1 VNGLA
6 KASTKAGT
14 NTIKCTC
21 CGQDKVIERNYYKSN
36 SMVYKGLPES
46 RIGICKE
53 CIISI
58 YDYYLKRNEDARLA
72 TYLTCRKLDVVYIEN
87 VYTAALNESIN
98 KGTHLFGLYMKNIN
112 SLNQYSNYTFDESDE
127 FYNKT
132 EIEEEF
138 SENSSSSITL
148 NDKRNE
154 EDVLRILGYD
164 PFENENLMD
173 KKYLYNRLI
182 DFLDESTLEDSF
194 KLPAVIE
201 IVKSFNQIDKI
212 NSALAVITSDIK
224 AVANNVGGVKSLIEA
239 KDKMLRAVLALAKD
253 NGISVNHNNNKSKGA
268 GTLTGIIKQLQEKGF
283 TEAEINLFDVE
294 TYGGIKQVADISNES
309 ILKQLMF
316 DENDY
321 TEMIKEQKILIEELR
336 GKCEKAEEE
345 LRLFKIKNAQQGIG

>member
-1 VNGLA
+1 MA

-21 CGQDKVIERNYYKSN
+21 CGQEKVIERNYYKSN
-36 SMVYKGLPES
+36 SMIYKGLPDG
-46 RIGICKE
+46 RIGVCKE
-53 CIISI
+53 CILSI
-58 YDYYLKRNEDARLA
+58 YDYYLKKNENARLA
-72 TYLTCRKLDVVYIEN
+72 TYLTCRKLDIVYVEN
-87 VYTAALNESIN
+87 VYTAALNESTN
-98 KGTHLFGLYMKNIN
+98 KGTPLFGIYVKNIN
-112 SLNQYSNYTFDESDE
+112 SLNQYSNFTFDESDD
-127 FYNKT
+127 FYHKT
-132 EIEEEF
+132 ELEEKNSEEF
-138 SENSSSSITL
+138 SETISL

-164 PFENENLMD
+164 PFENENKED

-194 KLPAVIE
+194 KLPTVIE

-224 AVANNVGGVKSLIEA
+224 AVANNVGGVKSLMDA

-268 GTLTGIIKQLQEKGF
+268 GTLSGIIKQLQEKGF
-283 TEAEINLFDVE
+283 SEAEINIFDIE
-294 TYGGIKQVADISNES
+294 TLGGIKQVADISNES

-321 TEMIKEQKILIEELR
+321 TEMIKEQRTLIEEFR
-336 GKCEKAEEE
+336 SKCEKLEEE
-345 LRLFKIKNAQQGIG
+345 LRLLKIRNAQQGM

>member
-1 VNGLA
+1 VKGLA

-21 CGQDKVIERNYYKSN
+21 CGQEKVIERNYYKSN
-36 SMVYKGLPES
+36 SILNKGLPDS
-46 RIGICKE
+46 RMGICKE
-53 CIISI
+53 CILGI
-58 YDYYLKRNEDARLA
+58 YDYYLKKNEDTRLA
-72 TYLTCRKLDVVYIEN
+72 TYLTCRKLDVVYVEN
-87 VYTAALNESIN
+87 AYTAALNESTN
-98 KGTHLFGLYMKNIN
+98 KGTPLYAIYMKNIN
-112 SLNQYSNYTFDESDE
+112 SLSQYSNFTFDESDD
-127 FYNKT
+127 FYHKA
-132 EIEEEF
+132 EIEEKINEEH
-138 SENSSSSITL
+138 SESINL
-148 NDKRNE
+148 NDKKNE

-164 PFENENLMD
+164 PFENENPID
-173 KKYLYNRLI
+173 KAYLYNRLI

-194 KLPAVIE
+194 KLPTVIE

-268 GTLTGIIKQLQEKGF
+268 GTLSGIIKTLQEKGF
-283 TEAEINLFDVE
+283 IESDINLFDIE
-294 TYGGIKQVADISNES
+294 TYGGIKQVADASNES

-321 TEMIKEQKILIEELR
+321 TEMIKEQKALIDEYR
-336 GKCEKAEEE
+336 NKYEKLEEE
-345 LRLFKIKNAQQGIG
+345 YRLLKIKNTQKGV

>member
-1 VNGLA
+1 MA
-6 KASTKAGT
+6 RASIKAGT

-21 CGQDKVIERNYYKSN
+21 CGQEKTIERNYYKSN
-36 SMVYKGLPES
+36 SLVYKGLPES
-46 RIGICKE
+46 RIGVCKE
-53 CIISI
+53 CILSI
-58 YDYYLKRNEDARLA
+58 YDYYFKKNEDSRMAV
-72 TYLTCRKLDVVYIEN
+72 YLTCRKLDVVYIEN
-87 VYTAALNESIN
+87 VYTASLSEANN
-98 KGTHLFGLYMKNIN
+98 KGSHIYQIYMKNIN
-112 SLNQYSNYTFDESDE
+112 SLNQYSNFTFDESDD
-127 FYNKT
+127 FYYKS
-132 EIEEEF
+132 ELEEKNNNEDC
-138 SENSSSSITL
+138 SETISL

-164 PFENENLMD
+164 PFENENKED

-212 NSALAVITSDIK
+212 NSALAVITSDVK

-268 GTLTGIIKQLQEKGF
+268 GTLSGIIKQLQEKGF
-283 TEAEINLFDVE
+283 TEADINLFDIE
-294 TYGGIKQVADISNES
+294 TCGGIKQVADISNES

-321 TEMIKEQKILIEELR
+321 TEMIKEQRIIIDDLRKKYEKLEEDY
-336 GKCEKAEEE
+336 
-345 LRLFKIKNAQQGIG
+345 RLLKIKCANL

>member
-1 VNGLA
+1 MK

-21 CGQDKVIERNYYKSN
+21 CGNEKVIERNYYKSN
-36 SMVYKGLPES
+36 SMIYRGLPDG
-46 RIGICKE
+46 RMGICKD
-53 CIISI
+53 CLANI
-58 YDYYLKRNEDARLA
+58 YNFYLNKNNGDSRVAM
-72 TYLTCRKLDVVYIEN
+72 YLLCRKLDIVYIEN
-87 VYTAALNESIN
+87 VYTAALNESTN
-98 KGTHLFGLYMKNIN
+98 KGTPLYGIFIKNIN
-112 SLNQYSNYTFDESDE
+112 SLNQYSNYTFDESDD
-127 FYNKT
+127 FYHKEKT
-132 EIEEEF
+132 EEKIEKKS
-138 SENSSSSITL
+138 SESINL
-148 NDKRNE
+148 NDKQNE

-164 PFENENLMD
+164 PFESENPDD

-194 KLPAVIE
+194 KLPTVIE

-268 GTLTGIIKQLQEKGF
+268 GTLSGIIKALQEKGF
-283 TEAEINLFDVE
+283 TESDINLFDIE
-294 TYGGIKQVADISNES
+294 TIGGIKQVAEISNES

-321 TEMIKEQKILIEELR
+321 TEMIKEQRTLIEEFR
-336 GKCEKAEEE
+336 NKCEKLEEE
-345 LRLFKIKNAQQGIG
+345 LRLLKIRNAQHSM

>member
-1 VNGLA
+1 MA
-6 KASTKAGT
+6 KASTIKKVST

-21 CGQDKVIERNYYKSN
+21 CGDEKVIERNYYKSN
-36 SMVYKGLPES
+36 SMIYKGLPDG
-46 RIGICKE
+46 RIGICKD
-53 CIISI
+53 CIFNI
-58 YDYYLKRNEDARLA
+58 YNFYLEKNNGDSRIA
-72 TYLTCRKLDVVYIEN
+72 TYLTCRKLDIVYIEN
-87 VYTAALNESIN
+87 VYTAALNESTN
-98 KGTHLFGLYMKNIN
+98 KGTFLYGIFVKNIN

-164 PFENENLMD
+164 PFESENPDD

-194 KLPAVIE
+194 KLPTVIE

-224 AVANNVGGVKSLIEA
+224 AVANNVGGVKSLMDA

-268 GTLTGIIKQLQEKGF
+268 GTLSGIIKQLQEKGF
-283 TEAEINLFDVE
+283 TESDINLFDIE
-294 TYGGIKQVADISNES
+294 TIGGIKQVAEISNES

-321 TEMIKEQKILIEELR
+321 TEMIKEQRTLIEEFR
-336 GKCEKAEEE
+336 SKCEKLEEE
-345 LRLFKIKNAQQGIG
+345 LRLLKIRNAQQGM

>member
-1 VNGLA
+1 LA
-6 KASTKAGT
+6 KASTIKKAST

-21 CGQDKVIERNYYKSN
+21 CGDEKVIERNYYKSN
-36 SMVYKGLPES
+36 SMIYKGLPDG
-46 RIGICKE
+46 RIGVCKE
-53 CIISI
+53 CILSI
-58 YDYYLKRNEDARLA
+58 YDYYLKKNENARLA
-72 TYLTCRKLDVVYIEN
+72 TYLTCRKLDIVYIEN
-87 VYTAALNESIN
+87 VYTAALNESTN
-98 KGTHLFGLYMKNIN
+98 KGTPLFGIYVKNIN
-112 SLNQYSNYTFDESDE
+112 SLNQYSNFTFDESDD
-127 FYNKT
+127 FYHKAELKENLNEKS
-132 EIEEEF
+132 
-138 SENSSSSITL
+138 SEPINL

-164 PFENENLMD
+164 PFESENPDD

-194 KLPAVIE
+194 KLPTVIE

-224 AVANNVGGVKSLIEA
+224 AVANNVGGVKSLMDA

-268 GTLTGIIKQLQEKGF
+268 GTLSGIIKQLQEKGF
-283 TEAEINLFDVE
+283 TESDINLFDIE
-294 TYGGIKQVADISNES
+294 TIGGIKQVAEISNES

-321 TEMIKEQKILIEELR
+321 TEMIKEQRTLIEEFR
-336 GKCEKAEEE
+336 SKCEKLEEE
-345 LRLFKIKNAQQGIG
+345 LRLLKIRNAQQGM